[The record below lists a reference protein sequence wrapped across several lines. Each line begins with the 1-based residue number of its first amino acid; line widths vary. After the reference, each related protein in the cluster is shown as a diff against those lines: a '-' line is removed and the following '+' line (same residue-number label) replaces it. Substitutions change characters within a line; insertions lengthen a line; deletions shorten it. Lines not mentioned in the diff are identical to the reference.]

1 MPRMSKTTT
10 PPIYT
15 SWKDAAAKDLI
26 ERHGIRAN
34 VREKV
39 WRNHYIRKLSPAE
52 AADRAAADYN
62 AARPLVDRTGRRK
75 R

>member
-1 MPRMSKTTT
+1 MPLT
-10 PPIYT
+10 YA
-15 SWKDAAAKDLI
+15 SWKDAAAADLI

-34 VREKV
+34 VRERT
-39 WRNHYIRKLSPAE
+39 WRDLYIRKLSPSE

-62 AARPLVDRTGRRK
+62 ATRPVVDRSGRRK